1 MREIHCQIIQSVIT
15 LVTLVRLKEMG
26 AIFYINE
33 QEASLVMIMGIVEDY
48 YEYYTTT
55 TILL

>member
-15 LVTLVRLKEMG
+15 LVTLVRLKEMA